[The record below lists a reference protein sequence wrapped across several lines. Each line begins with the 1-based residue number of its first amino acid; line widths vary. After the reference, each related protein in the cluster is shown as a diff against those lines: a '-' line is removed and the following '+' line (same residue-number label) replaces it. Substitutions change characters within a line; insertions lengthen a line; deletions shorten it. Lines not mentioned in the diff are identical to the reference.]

1 MTTTPSGLLVLP
13 RGTLPKLRR
22 ADPAMAKLIAHVGKF
37 RLERG
42 TAGSH
47 LGALVRSIVYQQL
60 SGKAAATI
68 HGRVAQLFHPDPFPD
83 PVAILAR
90 PDTDLRAA
98 GLSRPK
104 IAAIRDLCTKVAE
117 GTLTLDDIDACD
129 DEAVTARLTQVRGI
143 GVWSAQMFLMFHL
156 GRLDVWPTGDLGVQK
171 GVAKLYRMRG
181 LPSLTRMEKVGE
193 LFRPYRSVASWYLW
207 RLIDDKGGTF

>member
-1 MTTTPSGLLVLP
+1 MKTPSSLIVLP
-13 RGTLPKLRR
+13 RGTLPKLCR
-22 ADPAMAKLIAHVGKF
+22 ADPSMARLIRHVGRF

-68 HGRVAQLFHPDPFPD
+68 HGRFAQLFDAATFPD
-83 PVAILAR
+83 PTAILAR
-90 PDTDLRAA
+90 TETDLRAV
-98 GLSRPK
+98 GLSRQK
-104 IAAIRDLCTKVAE
+104 IAAVRDLGSKVE
-117 GTLTLDDIDACD
+117 GGSLPLHDVDRLDDEELI
-129 DEAVTARLTQVRGI
+129 EHLTQVRGI

-156 GRLDVWPTGDLGVQK
+156 GRLDVWPVGDLGIQK
-171 GVAKLYRMRG
+171 AVAKLYGMKRHPTRA
-181 LPSLTRMEKVGE
+181 RMEKVGE

-207 RLIDDKGGTF
+207 RLLDEKGGVL